1 MVSRESLE
9 ELKNTKAKR
18 IMLQVPEGLKMRIP
32 DIVSILEKEGY
43 EVFSSVEPC
52 FGACD
57 IRDREAKMLG
67 CDAILHIGHSDFGL
81 KTAVPVI
88 YDEWSSDFN
97 PTDILVNN
105 IEKIKFRKIGLL
117 ASVQFI
123 NSLKIAKMFLDE
135 AGKKAF
141 IGSAGRLSPGQVLG
155 CDYSSARK
163 VAKDVEC
170 FLFIGSGK
178 FHSDGLLNTEG
189 KTVFYI
195 DAENNLF
202 SRIEPETEKNEVKR
216 LMRIESARGKKRF
229 AVFVSAK
236 PGQMDHSSAVRI
248 GKFLKSAGKDVIIIT
263 ADMLTPEKIMG
274 MGLEVIVNTACPR
287 MYDDQKLF
295 GVTVL
300 NAKDAEE
307 I

>member
-1 MVSRESLE
+1 MLSVRSLR
-9 ELKNTKAKR
+9 ELKKTKAKR
-18 IMLQVPEGLKMRIP
+18 IMLQVPEGLKTRIH
-32 DIVSILEKEGY
+32 DIADILEKEGY

-57 IRDREAKMLG
+57 IRDREAKILG

-81 KTAVPVI
+81 KTVVPVI
-88 YDEWSSDFN
+88 YDEWSSDFD
-97 PTDILVNN
+97 PTDILVKN
-105 IEKIKFRKIGLL
+105 IGRIKFNKIGLL
-117 ASVQFI
+117 SSVQFLGA
-123 NSLKIAKMFLDE
+123 LKIAKRFLDE

-155 CDYSSARK
+155 CDYSSAQK
-163 VAKDVEC
+163 VANDVEC
-170 FLFIGSGK
+170 FLFIGSGR

-195 DAENNLF
+195 DAENNMF

-229 AVFVSAK
+229 AVFISSK
-236 PGQMDHSSAVRI
+236 PGQANAALAVQSREH
-248 GKFLKSAGKDVIIIT
+248 LKSAGKDVLIIT
-263 ADMLTPEKIMG
+263 ADMLTPEKIIG
-274 MGLEVIVNTACPR
+274 MGIEVLVNTACPR